1 VFGVLITIAVF
12 GGRIFVGKITLT
24 KRFSKLD
31 RAVTNSMIP
40 RGLAAAVLATY
51 PVTMGLPNAEAYPQ
65 IIFFII
71 LSSVIITTIGLG
83 KSKKIPPPE
92 SVEGGF
98 VKKSPEDSDDGGL
111 IEKTNENS
119 MIDSIDGGF
128 VKKSID

>member
-1 VFGVLITIAVF
+1 MITVVV
-12 GGRIFVGKITLT
+12 FVGRKFVVKITLT

-51 PVTMGLPNAEAYPQ
+51 PITMGLPNGEAYPQ

-71 LSSVIITTIGLG
+71 LTSVIITTIGLG

-98 VKKSPEDSDDGGL
+98 VKKPPEDSQR
-111 IEKTNENS
+111 E
-119 MIDSIDGGF
+119 
-128 VKKSID
+128 